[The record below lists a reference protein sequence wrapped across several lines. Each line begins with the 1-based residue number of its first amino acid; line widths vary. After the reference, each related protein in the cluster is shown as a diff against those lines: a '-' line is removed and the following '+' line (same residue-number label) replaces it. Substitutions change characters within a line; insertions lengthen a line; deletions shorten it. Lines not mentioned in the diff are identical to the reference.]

1 VASWPKVFGLMPTT
15 PSRADFVTRA
25 TQFWATQDYAGEMQL
40 VIEASSK
47 TLPVKLDTMITERAD
62 VEGAIFFRWDDDDYH
77 GPSRVR
83 RQVEALLAD
92 PLAEVCGLCPTLY
105 YHRAYRQVLSFITSP
120 LDATIAFRR
129 AYWDRG
135 SQDVEPWRKLAR
147 QPKETIVTIAG
158 ALDYVW
164 IRHGMNH
171 SPDPETN
178 DSRWRPASITA
189 NEIERLLA
197 S

>member
-1 VASWPKVFGLMPTT
+1 MPTI

-25 TQFWATQDYAGEMQL
+25 TRFWAAQDYEGKMQL
-40 VIEASSK
+40 VIEASSE
-47 TLPVKLDTMITERAD
+47 TIPAKLDRMIAERAD

-83 RQVEALLAD
+83 RQIAALLAD
-92 PLAEVCGLCPTLY
+92 PIAEVCGLRPALY
-105 YHRAYRQVLSFITSP
+105 YHRAQAKVLSFVTRSF
-120 LDATIAFRR
+120 DATIAFRR
-129 AYWDRG
+129 AYWARG
-135 SQDVEPWRKLAR
+135 PRDAEPWQRLAR
-147 QPKETIVTIAG
+147 QPKDTIVTIDG

-164 IRHGMNH
+164 VRHGMNY

-178 DSRWRPASITA
+178 DARWRPTTVTA
-189 NEIERLLA
+189 DEIERLLA